1 MAKVKSSDKIRKPM
15 NAALP
20 FRSYVYE
27 ILLFVS
33 QNGPCEKSPIYAAI
47 EQTGRTAQDTVNYLI
62 DIGWLDETRMGL
74 HNRKLIDIT
83 NDGRVNLLRMKEI
96 VSSINHETVDD
107 LNPGDIGPSPE
118 SGTPSIE
125 DR

>member
-1 MAKVKSSDKIRKPM
+1 MAKVKLSYKILHPM

-33 QNGPCEKSPIYAAI
+33 QNGPCEKSQIYATI

-62 DIGWLDETRMGL
+62 NIGWLDETRMGL

-83 NDGRVNLLRMKEI
+83 NDGKVNLLRMKEI